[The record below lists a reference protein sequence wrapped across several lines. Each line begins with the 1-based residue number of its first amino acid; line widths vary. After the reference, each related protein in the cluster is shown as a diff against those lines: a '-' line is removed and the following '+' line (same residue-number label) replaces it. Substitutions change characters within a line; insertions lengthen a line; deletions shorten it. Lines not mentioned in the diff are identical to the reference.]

1 MKEKHRTTRIGN
13 RELSPQSLM
22 MGYGY
27 DPRLSEGSLK
37 PPIFL
42 TSTFVFQSAAD
53 GKRFFEGITGLRPGG
68 SEGLVYGRF
77 NGPDQ
82 EILEDRLALWERAEE
97 AAVFS
102 TGMSAITTALMA
114 HVRAGD
120 AIVHSGPLYA
130 ATEKLI
136 DAVFGRYDVTYRNF
150 RASASMDEVRSVI
163 EHTRAERRIGAI
175 YLESPANPTNELV
188 DIEGI
193 AALRDEIYGDA
204 EDRPLIMVDNTFL
217 GPLYQQPTLN
227 GADVSL
233 YSLTKYIGGHSDLV
247 AGGVVG
253 SKKALLPIMTLRNT
267 IGTITDPHT
276 SWMLLRS
283 LETVALRM
291 ERADSNA
298 RQVCEFLRGHPK
310 VERVGYLGFLE
321 PDSEQGRIFAR
332 HCSGAG
338 STFSLLLNGGEPES
352 FRFLDAL
359 QLVKLAVSL
368 GGTESLA
375 SHPASMT
382 HLSVPHERRRQLGI
396 SDNLVRVSIGIEDA
410 KDLVADFEQALKAV

>member
-1 MKEKHRTTRIGN
+1 MKEKHRTTHIGTH
-13 RELSPQSLM
+13 RLSPQSLM

-27 DPRLSEGSLK
+27 DPGLSEGSLK

-42 TSTFVFQSAAD
+42 TSTFVFDSAAD

-68 SEGLVYGRF
+68 SEGLIYGRF

-82 EILEDRLALWERAEE
+82 EILEDRLALWEDAEE

-114 HVRAGD
+114 HVKAGD
-120 AIVHSGPLYA
+120 AIIHSGPLYA

-136 DAVFGRYDVTYRNF
+136 GAVFGKYDVSYRTF
-150 RASASMDEVRSVI
+150 AAGAPLEQVRALIEETRAS
-163 EHTRAERRIGAI
+163 RRIGAI

-193 AALRDEIYGDA
+193 VALRDEIYADA
-204 EDRPLIMVDNTFL
+204 EHRPLIMVDNTFL
-217 GPLYQQPTLN
+217 GPVYQQPIRN
-227 GADVSL
+227 GADISI

-247 AGGVVG
+247 AGGVLG
-253 SKKALLPIMTLRNT
+253 TKAALLPIMTLRNT

-298 RQVCEFLRGHPK
+298 RAVCTFLRDHPK
-310 VERVGYLGFLE
+310 VERVGYLGFLD
-321 PDSEQGRIFAR
+321 PDSSQGQIFAR

-338 STFSLLLNGGEPES
+338 STFSLLLKGGEGES

-375 SHPASMT
+375 SHPAAMT
-382 HLSVPHERRRQLGI
+382 HLSVPLERRRELGI
-396 SDNLVRVSIGIEDA
+396 SDNLVRISIGIEDVQ
-410 KDLVADFEQALKAV
+410 DLLVDFEQALQAM

>member
-1 MKEKHRTTRIGN
+1 MKAKHRTTRIGDH
-13 RELSPQSLM
+13 ELSPQSLM

-42 TSTFVFQSAAD
+42 TSTFVFDTAAD

-82 EILEDRLALWERAEE
+82 EILEDRLALWESADE

-114 HVRAGD
+114 HVRSGD

-136 DAVFGRYDVTYRNF
+136 DAVFGKYDVTFRNF
-150 RASASMDEVRSVI
+150 RAGAPLAEIR
-163 EHTRAERRIGAI
+163 ELLEATRAERRVGCV

-193 AALRDEIYGDA
+193 RRLCDELWREGD
-204 EDRPLIMVDNTFL
+204 ERPIIMVDNTFL
-217 GPLYQQPTLN
+217 GPVFQQPTRN
-227 GADVSL
+227 GADISI

-253 SKKALLPIMTLRNT
+253 SQAALLPIMTLRNT

-291 ERADSNA
+291 ERAEANA
-298 RQVCEFLRGHPK
+298 LRVCEFLRGHPK
-310 VERVGYLGFLE
+310 VERVGYLGFLD
-321 PDSEQGRIFAR
+321 PDSDQGRIYAR

-338 STFSLLLNGGEPES
+338 STFSLLLKGGEAES

-382 HLSVPHERRRQLGI
+382 HLSVPNERRRQLGI
-396 SDNLVRVSIGIEDA
+396 GDNLVRISIGIEHAD
-410 KDLVADFEQALKAV
+410 DLIADFRQALDAV